1 MVELETVGT
10 VHTHTHTHTHTTYIL
25 IDDLKI
31 NIGKGYVQYLT

>member
-10 VHTHTHTHTHTTYIL
+10 VHTHTHTTYIL

>member
-10 VHTHTHTHTHTTYIL
+10 VHTHTHTHTTYIL